1 MCKKNG
7 TSLFSGASQVF
18 AMAPPGSYAYW
29 VRQATRTL
37 RDSWFGNWQG
47 TDDDGLP
54 NFAKDKFDHA
64 FWEWVSDPK
73 YIRVLQLKA
82 GQQAAPAID
91 AILAG
96 LNAWR
101 IDCDHTV
108 QIANLYALRM
118 ILGPAQFAV
127 RVTPQMR
134 LRDRESTGL
143 TTVAHFGRERPGGDW
158 RVVADFDPG
167 RVKGD
172 PRTDAGRDETL
183 ETVGPFVFAPGPP
196 LADTLEQLLERAPA
210 GSRVRWT
217 NLRARLSDPFRH
229 ENCVKLARDLYAAGG
244 LDDPVTGNEFT
255 GDRVAIELAS
265 ITQPRPSRAYIDSF
279 VYIDEIEVFQQM

>member
-7 TSLFSGASQVF
+7 STLFPGLPQVL

-37 RDSWFGNWQG
+37 RDSFFGTWQG
-47 TDDDGLP
+47 TDPDGLP
-54 NFAKDKFDHA
+54 NFANDKFDKT

-73 YIRVLQLKA
+73 FIRVLQLKA
-82 GQQAAPAID
+82 GKDAAQAID

-96 LNAWR
+96 LSAWR

-108 QIANLYALRM
+108 QISNLFALRM
-118 ILGPAQFAV
+118 ILGPAQFAA
-127 RVTPQMR
+127 RVGPQMK

-143 TTVAHFGRERPGGDW
+143 TTVSHVGRDGPTEPW

-167 RVKGD
+167 KVRGD
-172 PRTDAGRDETL
+172 PRTGASHDETL
-183 ETVGPFVFAPGPP
+183 QTVGPFVFAPGPP
-196 LADTLEQLLERAPA
+196 LADKVEVLLERAPA

-217 NLRARLSDPFRH
+217 NLKARLSDAFRH
-229 ENCVKLARDLYAAGG
+229 ENGVKLGRDLYAGGG
-244 LDDPVTGNEFT
+244 LDDPITGNEFIR
-255 GDRVAIELAS
+255 DRLEIKLALH
-265 ITQPRPSRAYIDSF
+265 TDPAPTRAYIDSF
-279 VYIDEIEVFQQM
+279 VYIDEIEAFQQL